1 MKNIFL
7 SALLLLS
14 TSLVSLAQDTT
25 LANPPSPAQIN
36 NPNPLLRMGLSFS
49 PLLGF
54 FSPDGDPDLIS
65 GDGARFTIKY
75 GLHIDMRL
83 SANPNYYFST
93 GIFLLNTGGK
103 MNHLRLN
110 ESGDVVE
117 RNGTYRFN
125 YVNLPA
131 TFMLRTNEIG
141 YIRYFGRVG
150 VDLGF
155 NIQANVDYRDE
166 SMVDNVATTVTKDE
180 DDFSD
185 NVNLFRGALH
195 FEAGFEY
202 NVGGTTNLFLSLEWN
217 NGLNNVFHKDYK
229 DSEGARVK
237 AVSNFVSLNAG
248 VYF

>member
-7 SALLLLS
+7 SAI
-14 TSLVSLAQDTT
+14 LVFSCALMGSAQDTT
-25 LANPPSPAQIN
+25 IANPPSPAQLN

-49 PLLGF
+49 PLISF
-54 FSPDGDPDLIS
+54 FSPDGSASVIY

-93 GIFLLNTGGK
+93 GVFLLNTGGK
-103 MNHLRLN
+103 MNHTYYEVEN
-110 ESGDVVE
+110 IPIE
-117 RNGTYRFN
+117 RNGTYRLN

-150 VDLGF
+150 VDLGL
-155 NIQANVDYRDE
+155 NIRATVDTEDFVTDGGTTIMDE
-166 SMVDNVATTVTKDE
+166 V
-180 DDFSD
+180 DFSD

-195 FEAGFEY
+195 LEAGFEY

-217 NGLNNVFHKDYK
+217 NGLNNVFHKDYRYGT
-229 DSEGARVK
+229 DNSRVK

>member
-7 SALLLLS
+7 SAILLFT

-25 LANPPSPAQIN
+25 LADPPSPAQIN
-36 NPNPLLRMGLSFS
+36 NPNPFLRMGLSFS
-49 PLLGF
+49 PLLSF
-54 FSPDGDPDLIS
+54 FSPDGSADVIY

-75 GLHIDMRL
+75 GLHVDFRL

-93 GIFLLNTGGK
+93 GLFLLNTGGK
-103 MNHLRLN
+103 MVHPHNQTVEGIPL
-110 ESGDVVE
+110 E
-117 RNGTYRFN
+117 RNGTYRLN
-125 YVNLPA
+125 YINVPA

-150 VDLGF
+150 VDLGL
-155 NIQANVDYRDE
+155 NIRASADTQDFETDGGSRIEDE
-166 SMVDNVATTVTKDE
+166 V
-180 DDFSD
+180 DFSD

-195 FEAGFEY
+195 LEAGFEY
-202 NVGGTTNLFLSLEWN
+202 NVGGTTNLFLSAEWN
-217 NGLNNVFHKDYK
+217 NGLNNVFHKDYQYYNG
-229 DSEGARVK
+229 SRVK